1 MPRGTKQIEEVLEVA
16 AEVQTVAGTKVLD
29 YVGIKGFCECLDTN
43 LAGEARVM
51 VKLITESGE
60 ERQAFCSTGVSAE
73 LRNKKRTKDSLMFL
87 NLVLNDKG
95 RWIIQRERGNV
106 IRFAV
111 ASLNLQQ
118 TVQIPATFEEAIGY

>member
-1 MPRGTKQIEEVLEVA
+1 MAKVKELLEVA
-16 AEVQTVAGTKVLD
+16 AEAVVSTKVFD

-43 LAGEARVM
+43 LMGEARVM

-73 LRNKKRTKDSLMFL
+73 LRAKKRTKDSLMFL
-87 NLVLNDKG
+87 NLILNDKG

-111 ASLNLQQ
+111 ASLNLKQAPQ
-118 TVQIPATFEEAIGY
+118 TIATFEDAIGY